1 MSGLQD
7 RQYKLYKEILKDF
20 RKDVEPL
27 SLMDYLAGCLTED
40 DIDRVRTK
48 LSHKG
53 RSVAVG
59 ELLDRLRRRPN
70 WENNLLEALLHPEL
84 KLHHLTKLFIEKST
98 ELQIKITLHTK
109 CQDGHNCASTEQI
122 PLNVSSQVQVTEKEQ
137 EEEPKSELQKVL
149 EDFKARVDPEDF
161 LQYLEN
167 LKEKDEDAIKSKQEV
182 DGRAAAAEELISRL
196 LQYKHWKNDLEKALK
211 TPGSSLEDL
220 GLTLSSIDAEVSEL
234 ESAIISINNQNLGPH
249 EVKQKRISIVQ
260 EFFGRRVLDVQ
271 SEEDL
276 RGVISLTDGVN
287 AYLLKYEQGSLIL
300 TLAINSMETLESI
313 QKMYYGGVLLDTIRR
328 DILGQDRLYQVR
340 HSMEQFELI
349 AEKYGMDKSILDFSA
364 DSFDVEV
371 QINPVDI
378 QYSLLNLRAYKDS
391 SIPRT
396 AVQSLRDF
404 RRKVHPKLQCAT
416 NKHEYYLTPTLCE
429 LLEDPFV
436 QTHYEELV
444 SSLEGSDFEDSVV
457 ITTWVGKKL
466 ESFVADHKFK
476 AELRKLGIELA
487 DARNKDTGRKEE
499 QCFFGVKRV
508 QDTFRPQIAGTGKPD
523 SCVLSTEIWEGIL
536 KEGIIIFSKVHQ
548 KYCFS
553 SPVLEQ
559 YLIYKSGVLSGVQ
572 ILYGYYP
579 LFKLAENPHEF
590 STILI
595 NSDFTNNPSGKM
607 EYVYLHYVFMKLADQ
622 RDRLDALKTLVTA
635 EKLCTMEVLKDT
647 LEIQANILHILIQ
660 EQMIDRFELS
670 IGPSSMT
677 QWDISTG
684 VVHKSIMIPDI
695 EILVNLASV
704 LSTLGTLNIHVTVDE
719 NGQRLT
725 DTKLKISQG
734 GPVFGR
740 GYLSLKFSGAS
751 LNPTT
756 DVRILCEG
764 LQKTENLFELDLS
777 RTTLTPEAYRDIIK
791 ACRFSPLTSLVLND
805 TRLMDPM
812 KPEPL
817 GLHFLPQ
824 LKRLEMERCNL
835 GDAGLQAMSSDFKI
849 AANLTEINVADNKI
863 TGAGIME
870 MSPLLM
876 DKENLRIVRVH
887 ENMIGYEGAVSLSML
902 LKKLPL
908 LEVVNLC
915 SCKGISE
922 KGFELIIK
930 SLNGKNLKKMNVR
943 ECGFSQSVTEKYFNL
958 LKNMPHFQHLDYGC
972 NAIGVLEGT
981 MTEGLS
987 NMSASFLE
995 MLKCNQHSWNHLSL
1009 WKCQLGSTTIFT
1021 SSDRLLHLS
1030 TLTDICLQENDLD
1043 DTAGSCIGE
1052 CMVKSWHSL
1061 RYLNLRQNNIGDSG
1075 ARKIL
1080 DGILTNPKLEKIYL
1094 DRNSIQSIELAKDL
1108 ILFFFE
1114 KAPLSLKEMDISY
1127 NDVTE
1132 YRRPQLE
1139 IKKYLGSMKGA
1150 DIKESDGHTD
1160 LSFKGRTMK
1169 L

>member
-1 MSGLQD
+1 MSDLQN
-7 RQYKLYKEILKDF
+7 RQFRLYKEILKDF

-48 LSHKG
+48 LSNKG
-53 RSVAVG
+53 RSAAVG
-59 ELLDRLRRRPN
+59 ELLDRLKRRPN

-84 KLHHLTKLFIEKST
+84 KLQHLAKLFIEKST

-109 CQDGHNCASTEQI
+109 CSDGHNCASVEQI
-122 PLNVSSQVQVTEKEQ
+122 PPNVSSQVQVTEKEK
-137 EEEPKSELQKVL
+137 EKSELERVL
-149 EDFKARVDPEDF
+149 EEFKARVDPEDF

-167 LKEKDEDAIKSKQEV
+167 LKEKDEDAIKSKQEKE
-182 DGRAAAAEELISRL
+182 GRAAASAELVSRL

-211 TPGSSLEDL
+211 MPDSGLEDL
-220 GLTLSSIDAEVSEL
+220 GKALCEIDVEISDL
-234 ESAIISINNQNLGPH
+234 ETAIISINQQNLEP
-249 EVKQKRISIVQ
+249 EEIKEKRISIVQ
-260 EFFGRRVLDVQ
+260 EFFRQRLLDVR
-271 SEEDL
+271 SDEDL
-276 RGVISLTDGVN
+276 NALTALTDKVY
-287 AYLLKYEQGSLIL
+287 AYLKKLGQGSIIL
-300 TLAINSMETLESI
+300 TLAINSLETLESI
-313 QKMYYGGVLLDTIRR
+313 QKMYHGGVLLDAIRK
-328 DILGQDRLYQVR
+328 DILGQNRLYQVR
-340 HSMEQFELI
+340 HSMEKFELI
-349 AEKYGMDKSILDFSA
+349 AEKYGIDKSLLDFSA
-364 DSFDVEV
+364 DRFDVEV
-371 QINPVDI
+371 QIHPVDI
-378 QYSLLNLRAYKDS
+378 QYSLLNLRAYRDS

-396 AVQSLRDF
+396 AIQSLRNF

-416 NKHEYYLTPTLCE
+416 NKHRHYLTSTLCE

-466 ESFVADHKFK
+466 ESFVSDHKFK
-476 AELRKLGIELA
+476 TELSKLGIELA

-508 QDTFRPQIAGTGKPD
+508 QDMVIPQITGTRKVD

-548 KYCFS
+548 KYYFS
-553 SPVLEQ
+553 SPLLEQ
-559 YLIYKSGVLSGVQ
+559 YLIYKSGVLSAMQ
-572 ILYGYYP
+572 LCGYYP
-579 LFKLAENPHEF
+579 LFKLAENPREF
-590 STILI
+590 STVLI
-595 NSDFTNNPSGKM
+595 NSDFTNNPSGRM
-607 EYVYLHYVFMKLADQ
+607 EYVYLHYVVMKLADQ
-622 RDRLDALKTLVTA
+622 SHRLDALKTLVTA
-635 EKLCTMEVLKDT
+635 EKFYTVEVLKDT
-647 LEIQANILHILIQ
+647 LEIQANILNILIQ

-704 LSTLGTLNIHVTVDE
+704 LSTLGTLNIHVTVDK
-719 NGQRLT
+719 NGQRLA
-725 DTKLKISQG
+725 DTKLKVSQG

-756 DVRILCEG
+756 DVKILREG

-777 RTTLTPEAYRDIIK
+777 RTTLTPEAYREIIK

-805 TRLMDPM
+805 TRLMDPK

-835 GDAGLQAMSSDFKI
+835 GNAGLQAMSSDFKI

-863 TGAGIME
+863 TGSGIMQ
-870 MSPLLM
+870 MSALLM

-887 ENMIGYEGAVSLSML
+887 ENTIGYEGAVSLSIL
-902 LKKLPL
+902 LKNLPL

-915 SCKGISE
+915 NCKGISE
-922 KGFELIIK
+922 KGFELIIN

-943 ECGFSQSVTEKYFNL
+943 ECGFSQSVAEKYFNL

-981 MTEGLS
+981 MTEGLL
-987 NMSASFLE
+987 NISASFLE

-1021 SSDRLLHLS
+1021 SSDSLLHLS

-1114 KAPLSLKEMDISY
+1114 KAPPSLKEMDISY

-1160 LSFKGRTMK
+1160 ISFKGRTMK